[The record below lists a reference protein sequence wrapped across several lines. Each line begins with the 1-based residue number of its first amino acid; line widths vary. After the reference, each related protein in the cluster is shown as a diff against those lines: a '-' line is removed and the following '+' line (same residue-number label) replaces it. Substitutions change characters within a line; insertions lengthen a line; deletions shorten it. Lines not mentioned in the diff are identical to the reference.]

1 GKDGAAALLAAMLA
15 DHTRAHRH
23 EAWAA
28 RLDAHALRFSASAG
42 AEAWT
47 FSITALAEEIPEA
60 IAALAEAV
68 QRPGWDAQRFR
79 TLKARAIAAAEKA
92 REDPVRVA
100 DELWRPALFGA
111 HPYARLPGGAPET
124 LRRVRLRDL
133 KALYEAQ
140 FHPEGA
146 VLAAAGAI
154 TLERLRPLVARAF
167 HWRGAPRLRLED
179 IPRPAP
185 PKPARIVRR
194 MPTTQTTITFA
205 TLGVSRRD
213 PMLFPAFVAVEMLG
227 GGGFSSALMQA
238 LREKHGLVYGAY
250 AYLAPRARRAELIVR
265 LQTQNAKADEARAL
279 TKKILARFA
288 RGEFPDAAVEAA
300 KTRLIGQFP
309 QKIDSNRERA
319 ALLAMVAFYDLG
331 VDYLHNWQARM
342 RAVRPEDV
350 RRAAKRLFAG
360 PWIEADV
367 GGGDAQDRARR

>member
-1 GKDGAAALLAAMLA
+1 MRALALGAALIWAGAAHAFAVQEATIGGMRVLVAPSSSVPMAQIVLLVPGGQAAEPAGKDGAAALLTAMLA

-23 EAWAA
+23 EDWAA

-47 FSITALAEEIPEA
+47 FSVTTLAEEIPEA

-133 KALYEAQ
+133 KALHEAQ

-154 TLERLRPLVARAF
+154 
-167 HWRGAPRLRLED
+167 
-179 IPRPAP
+179 
-185 PKPARIVRR
+185 
-194 MPTTQTTITFA
+194 
-205 TLGVSRRD
+205 
-213 PMLFPAFVAVEMLG
+213 
-227 GGGFSSALMQA
+227 
-238 LREKHGLVYGAY
+238 
-250 AYLAPRARRAELIVR
+250 
-265 LQTQNAKADEARAL
+265 
-279 TKKILARFA
+279 
-288 RGEFPDAAVEAA
+288 
-300 KTRLIGQFP
+300 
-309 QKIDSNRERA
+309 
-319 ALLAMVAFYDLG
+319 
-331 VDYLHNWQARM
+331 
-342 RAVRPEDV
+342 
-350 RRAAKRLFAG
+350 
-360 PWIEADV
+360 
-367 GGGDAQDRARR
+367 